1 MFTFINSSR
10 NREQAK
16 KMKEQQIQAKKIK
29 ELEAQGFY
37 VIKLINTNKNG
48 IPDLIAIPPDS
59 DVQFIEVKKPDGKM
73 SKLQEF
79 RKRELENHGVKVEIY
94 KGT

>member
-1 MFTFINSSR
+1 
-10 NREQAK
+10 
-16 KMKEQQIQAKKIK
+16 MKEQQIQAKKIK
-29 ELEAQGFY
+29 ELEAQGYY

-59 DVQFIEVKKPDGKM
+59 DVLFVEVKKPDGKM

-79 RKRELENHGVKVEIY
+79 RKKELENHGIKVEIF
-94 KGT
+94 KGNEIKSNARTKGNE

>member
-1 MFTFINSSR
+1 
-10 NREQAK
+10 
-16 KMKEQQIQAKKIK
+16 MKEQQIQAKKIK

-94 KGT
+94 KGI